1 MILERR
7 RFGRGCITIRK
18 VDEYKDGKNY
28 ILLWH
33 WAENNGNFFF
43 RKSDSVN
50 CAQMPHSEEYSPL
63 FKFKETR

>member
-33 WAENNGNFFF
+33 MAENIGNFFF
-43 RKSDSVN
+43 GKSNSVN
-50 CAQMPHSEEYSPL
+50 CAQMPH
-63 FKFKETR
+63 